1 MSVATPP
8 SSSSLFRPEA
18 LEAQS
23 ARSWGEP
30 AGIMPHSWT
39 AVTAL
44 LLAIVVGAGTF
55 LATAKYA
62 RKETVRGILR
72 PTGGEVRVLP
82 TTRGGTVRTVAVREG
97 ELVEKGALLATLST
111 ARRSETGAVADEAV
125 LAAMTEEEETLSARL
140 AALDAA
146 APLDLAA
153 LQADARST
161 EAERVAALAA
171 IDTGRARLVL
181 VEERLEAGRGLATQ
195 GYMTSEELRRRE
207 ELVLAQRQANADAE
221 ARAAMLAARLAG
233 LKARLEKLPF
243 DATLTRAEIES
254 RLASLRQ
261 RRAQA
266 EAEKGYEVR
275 ASIAGRVTAVQATE
289 GLSADP
295 QRPLMTITP
304 ADRRL
309 VAELYVPSR
318 AIGFMKRGQQV
329 RLLYDAFPYQ
339 RFGVGTGEIEA
350 VSATVLAPAE
360 VTAALKIEEPVY
372 RVLAGLKRES
382 VTAFGSEAP
391 LQFGMALTA
400 DIVLEQRTFLEW
412 LLDPVFAIRG
422 RA

>member
-1 MSVATPP
+1 
-8 SSSSLFRPEA
+8 
-18 LEAQS
+18 
-23 ARSWGEP
+23 
-30 AGIMPHSWT
+30 MPRSWT

-44 LLAIVVGAGTF
+44 LLGIVGAAAVF
-55 LATAKYA
+55 LTTGSYA
-62 RKETVRGILR
+62 RKETARGILR
-72 PTGGEVRVLP
+72 PTDGEVRVFP
-82 TTRGGTVRTVAVREG
+82 TTRGGTVRAVAVREG
-97 ELVEKGALLATLST
+97 ELVEKGALLVTLST

-125 LAAMTEEEETLSARL
+125 LAAMAEEEATLSARL

-181 VEERLEAGRGLATQ
+181 AEERLKAGRELAAT
-195 GYMTSEELRRRE
+195 GYMTSEEIRRRE

-221 ARAAMLAARLAG
+221 ARAATLAARLAG

-243 DATLTRAEIES
+243 DATLTRADIES

-261 RRAQA
+261 RRAEA
-266 EAEKGYEVR
+266 EAAKGYEVR
-275 ASIAGRVTAVQATE
+275 AAVAGRVTAVQAVE

-304 ADRRL
+304 AGGRL
-309 VAELYVPSR
+309 LAELYVPSR
-318 AIGFMKRGQQV
+318 AIAFMKRGQEV

-339 RFGVGTGEIEA
+339 RFGVGAGEIEA
-350 VSATVLAPAE
+350 VSATVLAPTE
-360 VTAALKIEEPVY
+360 VTAVLKIEEPVY
-372 RVLAGLKRES
+372 RVLVRIRRES
-382 VTAFGSEAP
+382 VAAFNAEAP
-391 LQFGMALTA
+391 LQSGMALTA